1 MGPRRELVGGGLSSG
16 KHLEVD
22 REKGL
27 DSAQLY
33 VGLGLSGLRNN
44 YSLGRKDKMKEQNTK

>member
-1 MGPRRELVGGGLSSG
+1 MVGGGLSSG
-16 KHLEVD
+16 KHLEGD